1 MVSYK
6 EEHSDDDADLMTDNE
21 EDEASKDVP
30 EEEEHLDTIE
40 KIIDSREGKK
50 GGSYFSDVLLLNFFI
65 PKAKIVSKRINF
77 ACFHKK

>member
-6 EEHSDDDADLMTDNE
+6 EDHSDDDADLMTDNE
-21 EDEASKDVP
+21 EDETSKDVP

-50 GGSYFSDVLLLNFFI
+50 GGRYICQLCFLVQHFFHF
-65 PKAKIVSKRINF
+65 KRESRLR
-77 ACFHKK
+77 